1 MVAKTKKG
9 AGPKGVE
16 KTKKKK
22 KDPNAPKKNLT
33 AYFMFQKE
41 VRPQIV
47 ADNPNLKVSE
57 VAKEIGE
64 QWKNL
69 DQDQKSKYEKLA
81 EQDKERYQREM
92 EAYNSKRGDD
102 EEDD

>member
-1 MVAKTKKG
+1 MRA
-9 AGPKGVE
+9 
-16 KTKKKK
+16 
-22 KDPNAPKKNLT
+22 
-33 AYFMFQKE
+33 
-41 VRPQIV
+41 VRLFP
-47 ADNPNLKVSE
+47 S
-57 VAKEIGE
+57 GE